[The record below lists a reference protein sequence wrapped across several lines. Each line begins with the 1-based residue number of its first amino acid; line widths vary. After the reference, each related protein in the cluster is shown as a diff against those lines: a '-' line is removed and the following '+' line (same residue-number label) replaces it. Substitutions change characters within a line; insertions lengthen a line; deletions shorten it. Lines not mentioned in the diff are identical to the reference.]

1 MKLLFGVDP
10 VNWWNTE
17 EQLHKYVPLEKA
29 LRCFDS
35 KALDILEKMLPHIQ
49 CGYRNYLVD
58 FKVRNLGKGQSGC
71 PVPGWHYDCVRDK
84 NHPSRNEHHLLY
96 TNVDGTLFMCEDGTQ
111 IKAGDSQVWE
121 YGRELH
127 CAPLMKESCK
137 RVLIRLTGAD
147 SVIKY

>member
-10 VNWWNTE
+10 VNWEDTE
-17 EQLHKYVPLEKA
+17 EQLHKYVSLEKA

-35 KALDILEKMLPHIQ
+35 KALGILEMMLPHIHH
-49 CGYRNYLVD
+49 GYQNYLVD
-58 FKVRNLGKGQSGC
+58 FKVRNLVKGRSGC

-84 NHPSRNEHHLLY
+84 NHPSREEHHLLY
-96 TNVDGTLFMCEDGTQ
+96 TNIDGTLFLCEDGRH

-127 CAPLMKESCK
+127 SAPFVMSNCK
-137 RVLIRLTGAD
+137 RVLIRLTGTD
-147 SVIKY
+147 SVIK